1 MFQLINTQT
10 NEIAFTEKSLKECQ
24 AYAIKKRLFTVERT
38 KYFRHITCGY
48 WVIERAR

>member
-10 NEIAFTEKSLKECQ
+10 NEIAFTGKSVTDCKN
-24 AYAIKKRLFTVERT
+24 YAIKKGIFKVERS
-38 KYFRHITCGY
+38 KYFRHIECGY